1 MDSQR
6 AETYVLDQLRQ
17 HLSPTLFYHGV
28 HHTLDVVQQAES
40 LAAAEGITDPD
51 DLALLRTAA
60 LYHDAGFMTTY
71 QNHEAAGCDLAREVL
86 PDMNYSPSEVELI
99 CRMIMATQ
107 VPQNP
112 DDLHLA
118 QILCDADLDYLGRP
132 DFWTISNTLREEW
145 QARDM
150 LRDEQHWYEIQ
161 VKFLSAHR
169 YWTRT
174 ALTRREAEKQ
184 ARLAEIKVRLAQL
197 GGDGVA

>member
-1 MDSQR
+1 MNSHR
-6 AETYVLDQLRQ
+6 AETYVLDQLRR
-17 HLSPTLFYHGV
+17 HLSPTLAYHGV

-60 LYHDAGFMTTY
+60 LYHDAGFLTTY
-71 QNHEAAGCDLAREVL
+71 QGHEAAGCELVREVL
-86 PDMNYSPSEVELI
+86 PDMDYSPSEVELI

-132 DFWTISNTLREEW
+132 DFWSISNTLREEW

-150 LRDEQHWYEIQ
+150 VRDERHWYEIQ

-174 ALTRREAEKQ
+174 AIARREAEKQ
-184 ARLAEIKVRLAQL
+184 ARLAEVKVRLAH
-197 GGDGVA
+197 